1 MEKIKYITEKLNL
14 SKSFLNEF
22 LIHSEISELR
32 KSDFLVK
39 AGRPCKYIGI
49 VESGAL
55 YSFVTREEDQI
66 VNDLFVPDSFITY
79 YRSFLT
85 QLPASGSIQC
95 IEDCLIYTFSIE
107 KYNDLMHDLNWIKFF
122 KYISDRLF
130 IKKCARE
137 NSFMKMDA
145 TERYHQLIRLH
156 PGIEQRFP
164 QYIIASYL
172 GIKPETLSRIRKS

>member
-1 MEKIKYITEKLNL
+1 MEKIKHICQKLEL
-14 SKSFLNEF
+14 PESFWNEF
-22 LIHSEISELR
+22 QIQSEILYLN
-32 KSDFLVK
+32 KNDFFVK

-55 YSFVTREEDQI
+55 FSFVSPNENQI
-66 VNDLFVPDSFITY
+66 VNDLFVENSFVTY

-95 IEDCLIYTFSIE
+95 VDDCIIYGFSIE
-107 KYNDLMHDLNWIKFF
+107 KYNSLMNNLDWIKLF

-145 TERYHQLIRLH
+145 TERYHQLIQIH
-156 PGIEQRFP
+156 PGIEQKFP
-164 QYIIASYL
+164 QYTIASYI
-172 GIKPETLSRIRKS
+172 GIKPETLSRIKKS